1 MPLNYFCQNLST
13 MLLELCDTVT
23 DCLEN
28 EYLPKLLPYLS
39 PETTSKRPTNDH
51 EALSK
56 RIFFKFQ
63 ESLFFI

>member
-1 MPLNYFCQNLST
+1 